1 MLTHKLA
8 DYYHMTHQVDA
19 VAGAVR
25 IFRTPF
31 CRLPPPLT
39 SISNPP
45 TSGNT
50 PPPAMPTM
58 KIMRRG
64 GDGDTGPNTSKATS
78 ETGSDTK
85 DKPLSAK
92 EKYGSSWYVM
102 GHFTDS
108 FPRLSREEREAA
120 YNKARERIFGKD
132 EKSGD
137 ATPGISPPL
146 ARPQNILIFLT
157 DTEDGN
163 EMSRSSSVSTKER
176 AGQGKKA
183 KPLKQRREE
192 SDNFDVR
199 SQYTPFFPQ
208 QAPTGP
214 TWAPAPQYAP
224 IVPQQF
230 NGVVQNGYQTIP
242 QQFGPQSQSFNTTL
256 MNNGNI
262 QPYAHIPPVSRV
274 P

>member
-1 MLTHKLA
+1 MVTQAQTPRRLHLRLGATQKTSHFLLKRSTVLVGMLWVILLTLSPDYLEKKEKQHTIKQENVYLA
-8 DYYHMTHQVDA
+8 KTRRVVMPRLV
-19 VAGAVR
+19 
-25 IFRTPF
+25 F
-31 CRLPPPLT
+31 LPPL
-39 SISNPP
+39 
-45 TSGNT
+45 
-50 PPPAMPTM
+50 
-58 KIMRRG
+58 
-64 GDGDTGPNTSKATS
+64 
-78 ETGSDTK
+78 
-85 DKPLSAK
+85 
-92 EKYGSSWYVM
+92 V
-102 GHFTDS
+102 
-108 FPRLSREEREAA
+108 
-120 YNKARERIFGKD
+120 
-132 EKSGD
+132 
-137 ATPGISPPL
+137 
-146 ARPQNILIFLT
+146 RPQNVLICPT

-262 QPYAHIPPVSRV
+262 QPYTHIPPVSRV
-274 P
+274 A